1 MDSIL
6 KLPFLLYFQVQS
18 DNVYSSSIFFILGS
32 ICRYTIHLQKLRVN
46 FLGFGFWKVGKQVL
60 SAQSDQFELFLLLL
74 WAFLSQ
80 PAYKFAA
87 SLIMNI

>member
-6 KLPFLLYFQVQS
+6 KLPFLLYFQVQR

-32 ICRYTIHLQKLRVN
+32 ICRFTIRLQKMRK
-46 FLGFGFWKVGKQVL
+46 FLGFDFWKVGKQVF
-60 SAQSDQFELFLLLL
+60 SAQPDQFELFLLLL